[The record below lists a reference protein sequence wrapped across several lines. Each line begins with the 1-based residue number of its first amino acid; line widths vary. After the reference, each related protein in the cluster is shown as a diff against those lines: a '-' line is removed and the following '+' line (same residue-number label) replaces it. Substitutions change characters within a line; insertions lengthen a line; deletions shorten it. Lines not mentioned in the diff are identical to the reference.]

1 MTCQACQGVR
11 VCDRAA
17 RAGLRACEASRCLA
31 SHLHEHSAEV
41 DVYELMIDVE
51 DCTANDHVIVRAWV
65 DHLRS
70 ADLATETELAL
81 SKRGENQWKA
91 TFSLPSADD
100 DDDLFAYRVGLVAK
114 PGASWSLRIRKCREN
129 MLADTL
135 LEDSDVLTTHKEWLL
150 GTVDT
155 QG

>member
-1 MTCQACQGVR
+1 VR
-11 VCDRAA
+11 AHDLVQR
-17 RAGLRACEASRCLA
+17 LA
-31 SHLHEHSAEV
+31 PHLHEPGAEV

-81 SKRGENQWKA
+81 LKWGDNQWKA
-91 TFSLPSADD
+91 TFSLPTEDD
-100 DDDLFAYRVGLVAK
+100 NDDVFAYRVGLVAK

-129 MLADTL
+129 KLAHTL
-135 LEDSDVLTTHKEWLL
+135 LEDGDVLTTHKEWLL
-150 GTVDT
+150 GTVDSH
-155 QG
+155 G